1 MTTTVTCTFVHHEY
15 IWYKWTKSIIYMI
28 ENHFEWSRW
37 AMVIQK
43 HRRQMGVPIFKVG
56 GYGDPTTLFFTVCL
70 SMHSIQQQHA
80 FIRDAQQLT
89 KGACIRQFRIETK
102 GLDKLGRYHSVSE
115 IINYLLYI
123 VVHWQSLYHSLF
135 YPRVAYKALYYPCL
149 PRYFIT
155 LLQGIL
161 LIRNRL
167 DLRVNHNSFTKIFPL
182 FWRKRLCQYICQ
194 IGSRVLFNYVK
205 RRRGN

>member
-123 VVHWQSLYHSLF
+123 VVCVVFSGPLIILSTCRLQGLLLSMFYYNIQSLSF
-135 YPRVAYKALYYPCL
+135 KYYYL
-149 PRYFIT
+149 SGIDLT
-155 LLQGIL
+155 LA
-161 LIRNRL
+161 
-167 DLRVNHNSFTKIFPL
+167 
-182 FWRKRLCQYICQ
+182 
-194 IGSRVLFNYVK
+194 
-205 RRRGN
+205 